1 MAENN
6 ININGI
12 CPGIIRTNMWENQ
25 LKLMTNNGDEKVKDE
40 AFKNFSSSQIPL
52 KRPQEPDDIANMVI
66 FLTSDLAKNITGQNI
81 NVDGG
86 SVIY

>member
-1 MAENN
+1 MAEDN
-6 ININGI
+6 ININGV

-25 LKLMTNNGDEKVKDE
+25 LNLMTNNGDEKVKDE
-40 AFKNFSSSQIPL
+40 VFKNFSSSQIPL

-66 FLTSDLAKNITGQNI
+66 FLASDLAKNITGQNI